1 MTTRHMEYRGPET
14 SKGFFKRA
22 TPRSGEYVLCPECL
36 FETVFQRVG
45 EPACCLSCRLDMK
58 AGVPTKRQKREAK
71 ESK

>member
-1 MTTRHMEYRGPET
+1 MTTRHPDYVIN
-14 SKGFFKRA
+14 KGFIARA
-22 TPRSGEYVLCPECL
+22 NPRKGEYVPCPECL
-36 FETVFQRVG
+36 GLETVFQQVN